1 MVGIYMIKNNNNNKV
16 YIGKSINIMT
26 RWNEHMKQGENA
38 TKFDDTFHF
47 ELNQHPEYFSFN
59 ILKICN
65 ESELSYWEDYYIKE
79 YDSINS
85 GYNKISAA
93 ASIFCDDKE
102 IAHSRKDI
110 IKRLNDIVGKPLFVD
125 DKKKLANFFAYK
137 NKHGVVLG
145 WTTLKKHLIENG
157 FDIIETKRKVNGK
170 MRNCSIISVKY
181 DY

>member
-1 MVGIYMIKNNNNNKV
+1 MIGIYMIKNNDNKKV

-26 RWNEHMKQGENA
+26 RWNEHVKQGENA
-38 TKFDDTFHF
+38 TEFDDTFHF

-110 IKRLNDIVGKPLFVD
+110 IKRLNDIVGKPLLLTIRRNWQIFS
-125 DKKKLANFFAYK
+125 
-137 NKHGVVLG
+137 
-145 WTTLKKHLIENG
+145 LIKINME
-157 FDIIETKRKVNGK
+157 
-170 MRNCSIISVKY
+170 
-181 DY
+181 

>member
-1 MVGIYMIKNNNNNKV
+1 MVGIYIIKNNDNKKV

-26 RWNEHMKQGENA
+26 RWNEHVKQGENA
-38 TKFDDTFHF
+38 TEFDDTFHF

-93 ASIFCDDKE
+93 SSIFCDDKE

-110 IKRLNDIVGKPLFVD
+110 IKRLNDIVGKPLLLTIRRNWQIFS
-125 DKKKLANFFAYK
+125 
-137 NKHGVVLG
+137 
-145 WTTLKKHLIENG
+145 LIKINME
-157 FDIIETKRKVNGK
+157 
-170 MRNCSIISVKY
+170 
-181 DY
+181 